1 MAAMQHFCC
10 RRYFPVG
17 ENLDL
22 NKNYRIGFW
31 LAVGAAFGFSFKA
44 VFVKLAYMVPNVE
57 AIDAITLL
65 MLRMLFA
72 APAFGIAAYRSRSA
86 ASLTIRQWLL
96 LLLVGLSGYY
106 GASILDFWGLQYISA
121 GLERLILF
129 TYPTLTLLI
138 GAVLFGKPMQAREWG
153 AILLTYAGIAV
164 AFAHDLNH
172 AADGSAIWIGSLF
185 VLASSVSYAVYL
197 SVGGELVGKLG
208 SSRFAALA
216 MAVAT
221 SATLLHYL
229 IVRPGNDIFNQPK
242 EIYALAFGMAMLST
256 VMPVFMQSAA
266 IRHLGAGRAA
276 LIGMIGPLLT
286 IAFGGLLLGEAIS
299 AWQLAGAALVVLGVA
314 SIGRK

>member
-1 MAAMQHFCC
+1 MVSASS
-10 RRYFPVG
+10 VG
-17 ENLDL
+17 H
-22 NKNYRIGFW
+22 KSYRLGFW
-31 LAVGAAFGFSFKA
+31 LAIAAAFGFSFKA
-44 VFVKLAYMVPNVE
+44 VFVKLAYMVPAV
-57 AIDAITLL
+57 APIDAVTLL

-86 ASLTIRQWLL
+86 ATLSRRQWGVLVV
-96 LLLVGLSGYY
+96 VGLAGYY

-138 GAVLFGKPMQAREWG
+138 GVLLFGKPMHAREWL
-153 AILLTYAGIAV
+153 AIAVTYAGIAV

-172 AADGSAIWIGSLF
+172 AADGSAIWVGSLL

-197 SVGGELVGKLG
+197 AVGGELIGKLG

-229 IVRPGNDIFNQPK
+229 VARPWNDILHQPLT
-242 EIYALAFGMAMLST
+242 IYLLAFGMAMIST
-256 VMPVFMQSAA
+256 VLPVFMQSAA

-276 LIGMIGPLLT
+276 LVGMIGPLLT
-286 IAFGGLLLGEAIS
+286 IAFGWLLLNEPVS
-299 AWQLAGAALVVLGVA
+299 TWQLAGATLVLAGVA
-314 SIGRK
+314 IIGRK